1 MTTAESIFALVDRQ
15 DVSGLIE
22 LFAEDATMV
31 FGNGEP
37 LLGREAILAGNNGF
51 LQTIKGLRHS
61 LIEEWT
67 VGTTT
72 VAVTDITY
80 TRRDDK
86 EVTIP
91 GVSIW
96 RVGEDGLI
104 TDYRVFFDP
113 SPIYAP

>member
-1 MTTAESIFALVDRQ
+1 LADRQ

-31 FGNGEP
+31 FGNAEP
-37 LLGREAILAGNNGF
+37 LQGREAILAGNRGF

-96 RVGEDGLI
+96 RVGDYGLI
-104 TDYRVFFDP
+104 ADYRIFFDP
-113 SPIYAP
+113 SPVHAP

>member
-51 LQTIKGLRHS
+51 LQTIKGLRHHI
-61 LIEEWT
+61 IEEWA
-67 VGTTT
+67 VGATTI
-72 VAVTDITY
+72 AVTDVTY
-80 TRRDDK
+80 SRRDDK

-104 TDYRVFFDP
+104 TDYRVFFVP